1 MGGPPQKSG
10 PNVGLIVGLGCGGL
24 VLIGVIIT
32 VIAVFTRGSPT
43 TSTSGSVSPPPTTT
57 STLAPPPLTG
67 GDLKAEV
74 RDLRHFKGDFGKTR
88 HFVGEIVNTGTD
100 PVGFPTAKVTLFD
113 TANTAVDSGTC
124 ASLVR
129 VLEPGEKVP
138 CTFSVFKG
146 ENFATFKVEMSPM
159 RSFYRGELAKLEIT
173 DIKFTPKRGYNPHQ
187 LEGKITNKGTFKAKS
202 VWALVSLYAVDGKI
216 VGADQTV
223 IAGNDLDMGASALFT
238 AKIYNVADKPE
249 TYRVKAIGYSD

>member
-10 PNVGLIVGLGCGGL
+10 PNVGLLVGLGCGGL
-24 VLIGVIIT
+24 VVVGGIIT
-32 VIAVFTRGSPT
+32 AVVALTARSTPP
-43 TSTSGSVSPPPTTT
+43 TSTGSVATTPST
-57 STLAPPPLTG
+57 PSTLAPPPMTG

-88 HFVGEIVNTGTD
+88 HFVGEIINTGAD

-202 VWALVSLYAVDGKI
+202 VWALVSLYGVDGKI

-223 IAGNDLDMGASALFT
+223 IAGNDLDQGASALFT

>member
-10 PNVGLIVGLGCGGL
+10 SNVGLFVGLGCGAL
-24 VLIGVIIT
+24 VIIGGIIT
-32 VIAVFTRGSPT
+32 VVVYMAASK
-43 TSTSGSVSPPPTTT
+43 PTTT
-57 STLAPPPLTG
+57 SGGSVSTTPTMPSTIAPPPTTG
-67 GDLKAEV
+67 GDLKSEV
-74 RDLRHFKGDFGKTR
+74 RDLRHFKGEFGKTR

-100 PVGFPTAKVTLFD
+100 PVGFPSAKVTLFD
-113 TANTAVDSGTC
+113 TSNTAVDSGTC
-124 ASLVR
+124 ASLIR

-138 CTFSVFKG
+138 CTFSAFKADS
-146 ENFATFKVEMSPM
+146 FATFKVEMTPM

-187 LEGKITNKGTFKAKS
+187 LDGKITNKGAFKAKS
-202 VWALVSLYAVDGKI
+202 VWALVSLYGVDGKI
-216 VGADQTV
+216 VGADQTA
-223 IAGNDLDMGASALFT
+223 IAGNDLDPGASALFT